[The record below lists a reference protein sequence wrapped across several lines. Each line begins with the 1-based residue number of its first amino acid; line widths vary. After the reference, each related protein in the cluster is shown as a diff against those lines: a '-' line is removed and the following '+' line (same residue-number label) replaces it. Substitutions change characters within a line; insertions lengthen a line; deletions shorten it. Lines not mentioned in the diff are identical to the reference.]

1 MLKEQEESED
11 EYVSDEE
18 IIETNNRP
26 DDISQENSSHI
37 NILAGSQYQDG
48 STGGMHLYPR
58 PVQPTKPSDRTT
70 HQNRDTIERINE
82 LNSRLYRGK
91 SSQDEGESSSKASKF
106 MIDHEEHS
114 SYPDIEKVSK
124 LLKDFKPEELIQK
137 ASTREKMQSF

>member
-18 IIETNNRP
+18 IIEPNTRP

-37 NILAGSQYQDG
+37 NILAGGQYHDG
-48 STGGMHLYPR
+48 STGGIQLYPR
-58 PVQPTKPSDRTT
+58 PEQTTKPSDRTT

-82 LNSRLYRGK
+82 LNSRLYRDK
-91 SSQDEGESSSKASKF
+91 SSQDEGESNSKVSKF

-137 ASTREKMQSF
+137 ASTKEKIQSF